1 MKKVNLKKLRNQQ
14 KKRENSRY
22 QYAISVIG
30 DEISSMVE
38 QVENK
43 SVSER
48 KKVFTNTTKLEEF
61 TELLNLQEQH
71 KMPTLDEVLERNDDI
86 SMSEIIDFLS
96 SKNYIFSKT
105 KINNENRKS
114 YELLCHIP
122 FSDLKMIPKYNAIE
136 NNVVVSSQ
144 IALSNEVA
152 HKVDNY
158 CENIR
163 KQMRKE
169 GKIPISREISDLIK
183 KDKGEVLDRY
193 NYALAIMDSELSNKL
208 KQVENKSPKERGKSS
223 FIETLNLEKLTE
235 LVNSQHQQEM
245 MTIDELWEQN
255 SDVSNGLIM
264 DELVSKK
271 YLCKIDFERNG
282 EYYSEMITIRPFSDV
297 MIIPVYD
304 NMKNRIIFEQQIV
317 ISDEVVEEINKY
329 CSKVRN
335 KTLNK

>member
-1 MKKVNLKKLRNQQ
+1 MKKVNFKKLRNQQ
-14 KKRENSRY
+14 KEEINRRQE
-22 QYAISVIG
+22 YALLEYGNKIG
-30 DEISSMVE
+30 NKIE
-38 QVENK
+38 QLENK
-43 SVSER
+43 TINER
-48 KKVFTNTTKLEEF
+48 EKQFSINTLELKEF
-61 TELLNLQEQH
+61 TELLNTEGQH
-71 KMPTLDEVLERNDDI
+71 KRTTLDEIIVEYRDI
-86 SMSEIIDFLS
+86 PSDSIFNFLS
-96 SKNYIFSKT
+96 SKQYLL
-105 KINNENRKS
+105 NRKS
-114 YELLCHIP
+114 EKKFFTVYQKPYSDIYIIP
-122 FSDLKMIPKYNAIE
+122 EYNAIE
-136 NNVVVSSQ
+136 NLVHINAKVVLSDKVVQEIKEYCTHIREDMKKNGRILIDIQTSNLKKKIDEEVQ
-144 IALSNEVA
+144 DRCKYALS
-152 HKVDNY
+152 
-158 CENIR
+158 
-163 KQMRKE
+163 
-169 GKIPISREISDLIK
+169 
-183 KDKGEVLDRY
+183 
-193 NYALAIMDSELSNKL
+193 IMDNELHNKL
-208 KQVENKSPKERGKSS
+208 EQANKLSSIERGKSS

-317 ISDEVVEEINKY
+317 ISDEVVKEINKY

>member
-48 KKVFTNTTKLEEF
+48 EKVFANTTKLEEF

-96 SKNYIFSKT
+96 SNKYLLSKT
-105 KINNENRKS
+105 KKDNENIRI
-114 YELLCHIP
+114 YNLACIIP
-122 FSDLKMIPKYNAIE
+122 FSDFSIIPEYNATE
-136 NNVVVSSQ
+136 NAI
-144 IALSNEVA
+144 IAHSKIILSNEVA

-183 KDKGEVLDRY
+183 KDKGEVQDRCK
-193 NYALAIMDSELSNKL
+193 YALSIMDNELHNKL
-208 KQVENKSPKERGKSS
+208 EQANKLSSIERGKLS
-223 FIETLNLEKLTE
+223 FIDTLNLKKLSE
-235 LVNSQHQQEM
+235 LVNPQQQQKM
-245 MTIDELWEQN
+245 MSLDELWEYN
-255 SDVSNGLIM
+255 SDISNGLIM

-271 YLCKIDFERNG
+271 YLCKIDFESNG
-282 EYYSEMITIRPFSDV
+282 RYYSEMITIRPFSDV

-304 NMKNRIIFEQQIV
+304 NMENRIIFEQQIV
-317 ISDEVVEEINKY
+317 ISDEVVKEINKY